1 MTQIEALKLLGVN
14 DLSNSVE
21 ALEIRLFDLK
31 KEIIVFCH
39 VPQLLISKKKKLNQ
53 LISISETLNYPIDE
67 FSESIILHA
76 NDSEVILESF
86 NTYHLNR
93 TLLMQKIT
101 LSNNCRFI
109 ISCIDLLI
117 KNTQIW
123 CEKWPLIKLNQELE
137 VKISKELDSILML
150 QTIKSLKNLDIHKF
164 IDLRE
169 EDLAH
174 PLLQE
179 IRRLNLILQYLNS
192 SKNEN
197 LFNN

>member
-1 MTQIEALKLLGVN
+1 MA
-14 DLSNSVE
+14 
-21 ALEIRLFDLK
+21 
-31 KEIIVFCH
+31 
-39 VPQLLISKKKKLNQ
+39 
-53 LISISETLNYPIDE
+53 ISETLNCPIDE
-67 FSESIILHA
+67 CSESIILHA
-76 NDSEVILESF
+76 NDTEVILESF

-123 CEKWPLIKLNQELE
+123 CEKWSKMKLNEELE
-137 VKISKELDSILML
+137 VKISKELDSIQML
-150 QTIKSLKNLDIHKF
+150 QTIKSLKNRDILKF
-164 IDLRE
+164 VDLRE